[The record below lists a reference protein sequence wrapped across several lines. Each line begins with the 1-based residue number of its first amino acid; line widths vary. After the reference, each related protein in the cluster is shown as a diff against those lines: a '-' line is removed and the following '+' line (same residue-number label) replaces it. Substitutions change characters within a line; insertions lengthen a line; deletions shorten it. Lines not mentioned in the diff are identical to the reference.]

1 MPRSRLIACSPALP
15 VAITSVP
22 KPEYS
27 ATNRLSHSLVT
38 SELRPRRLKNSRPS
52 RSLGLECQE
61 IRTIAY
67 GLPARCSPAA
77 YALQYSCTAPGT

>member
-1 MPRSRLIACSPALP
+1 M
-15 VAITSVP
+15 TSVP
-22 KPEYS
+22 NPEYS
-27 ATNRLSHSLVT
+27 ASRRFSHSFVT
-38 SELRPRRLKNSRPS
+38 SELRPRRLKNNRPS
-52 RSLGLECQE
+52 RSFGFECQE